1 MNHLEERNLVN
12 SLLSNERFSFLKQ
25 KKNLIDYDISNMP
38 KWLNLKSLVKENEL
52 NERLKYE
59 KIDKNDFN
67 LGIKKLDDNEKDF
80 LLNYIKKMDWFQYFE
95 KLMCTFEEVDNNAH
109 KNGIYEEIDMS
120 YVIRPFIYTLEKNI
134 YSTIKS
140 LKNFNVSENAIK
152 QILNT
157 YTTKLFMF
165 FNKVSTSIQ
174 VFIPVIVFIY
184 GSYFIDKKQL
194 TIGSLIAFNTVASS
208 FIMPLISLSNS
219 YSDILALKI
228 YLNKL
233 YDILNTEQ
241 EQSKKEQIK
250 IKKGNIK
257 IDNLYFRYSKLDND
271 ILKGISLRIKAGEK
285 VAIVGKSG
293 SGKSTLIKLIIEL
306 FKYDRGS
313 IKIDN
318 VDINHINI
326 QNYRTQLGVV
336 LQEPQIFNGTLKDNI
351 LLGKKYDH
359 EKMNA
364 AVKISN
370 IENLI
375 NSMPMG
381 LDTIISEDGINLS
394 GGQRQRISLARAIY
408 NEPKIIIMDEPTS
421 SLDNE
426 SEKEII
432 DNIFK
437 LNNTCLI
444 ISHRFY
450 NIEKFDK
457 IILINKGKIE
467 DIGSHNELIIRNNT
481 YQKMYCIKNT

>member
-1 MNHLEERNLVN
+1 
-12 SLLSNERFSFLKQ
+12 
-25 KKNLIDYDISNMP
+25 
-38 KWLNLKSLVKENEL
+38 
-52 NERLKYE
+52 
-59 KIDKNDFN
+59 
-67 LGIKKLDDNEKDF
+67 
-80 LLNYIKKMDWFQYFE
+80 
-95 KLMCTFEEVDNNAH
+95 
-109 KNGIYEEIDMS
+109 
-120 YVIRPFIYTLEKNI
+120 
-134 YSTIKS
+134 
-140 LKNFNVSENAIK
+140 
-152 QILNT
+152 
-157 YTTKLFMF
+157 
-165 FNKVSTSIQ
+165 
-174 VFIPVIVFIY
+174 
-184 GSYFIDKKQL
+184 
-194 TIGSLIAFNTVASS
+194 
-208 FIMPLISLSNS
+208 MPLISLSNS

-293 SGKSTLIKLIIEL
+293 SGKSTLIKLIIGL

-381 LDTIISEDGINLS
+381 LDTIIFEDGINLS

>member
-1 MNHLEERNLVN
+1 
-12 SLLSNERFSFLKQ
+12 
-25 KKNLIDYDISNMP
+25 
-38 KWLNLKSLVKENEL
+38 
-52 NERLKYE
+52 
-59 KIDKNDFN
+59 
-67 LGIKKLDDNEKDF
+67 
-80 LLNYIKKMDWFQYFE
+80 
-95 KLMCTFEEVDNNAH
+95 
-109 KNGIYEEIDMS
+109 
-120 YVIRPFIYTLEKNI
+120 
-134 YSTIKS
+134 
-140 LKNFNVSENAIK
+140 
-152 QILNT
+152 
-157 YTTKLFMF
+157 
-165 FNKVSTSIQ
+165 
-174 VFIPVIVFIY
+174 
-184 GSYFIDKKQL
+184 
-194 TIGSLIAFNTVASS
+194 
-208 FIMPLISLSNS
+208 MPLISLSNS

-293 SGKSTLIKLIIEL
+293 SGKSTLIKLIIGL

>member
-1 MNHLEERNLVN
+1 MQ
-12 SLLSNERFSFLKQ
+12 F
-25 KKNLIDYDISNMP
+25 
-38 KWLNLKSLVKENEL
+38 
-52 NERLKYE
+52 
-59 KIDKNDFN
+59 
-67 LGIKKLDDNEKDF
+67 
-80 LLNYIKKMDWFQYFE
+80 
-95 KLMCTFEEVDNNAH
+95 
-109 KNGIYEEIDMS
+109 
-120 YVIRPFIYTLEKNI
+120 
-134 YSTIKS
+134 YS
-140 LKNFNVSENAIK
+140 A
-152 QILNT
+152 ILN
-157 YTTKLFMF
+157 
-165 FNKVSTSIQ
+165 
-174 VFIPVIVFIY
+174 
-184 GSYFIDKKQL
+184 
-194 TIGSLIAFNTVASS
+194 
-208 FIMPLISLSNS
+208 
-219 YSDILALKI
+219 ALKI

-293 SGKSTLIKLIIEL
+293 SGKSTLIKLIIGL

-381 LDTIISEDGINLS
+381 LDTIIFEDGINLS